1 MVTSLQLS
9 ELAGSI
15 RQDAINQ
22 LSQVATDFSLS
33 YVIEEDKMT
42 IMLPKYDDVE
52 LPLVGTIQVPVEDD
66 EDAD

>member
-33 YVIEEDKMT
+33 YEFDEDRMIIT
-42 IMLPKYDDVE
+42 LPKYDDVE
-52 LPLVGTIQVPVEDD
+52 LPVVAKIEVPTE
-66 EDAD
+66 EEKK